1 MNEYKIMIV
10 DDEPDISELLEKA
23 LKIEGFQKI
32 VKIGAGNEA
41 VAAGIG
47 MFYYL
52 FAIPEPE
59 GLSLADWPNRFTA
72 NFSLWMANEEGTLQI
87 EKIGLER
94 LEEYGLWIQVI
105 DESGQEVF
113 SQSKPEIYP
122 ERYFVSELLALSANG
137 YENGYTVFVNSF
149 EESGRTWNYLI
160 GFPYVVGKHVLYY
173 NGETVSRLSPVFR
186 MVITGVFC
194 AAAVLILLYIIWL
207 MRQMGKI
214 TRGIGKVSLRAYE
227 PLPEKGVFRSIYAAL
242 NQMDAEIRRSDR
254 MKEET
259 ERTRREWIANITHD
273 LKTPLSPIKGYA
285 ELLAD
290 GTAGEPQTVR
300 EYGSL
305 ILKNAEHTEKLINDL
320 KLTWQ
325 LDSGTFPFHLQQ
337 VRMERYLKEL
347 VIDIVNDPAFSDHE
361 IAFESD
367 AADVSAAI
375 DPELFRRAVGNLVIN
390 GLVHNPPDTKVT
402 VSVWEDTGNSVCI
415 SVRDDGKGISEEE
428 QAKLFTRYYRGTNTK
443 EKPEGSGLGL
453 AIAKQIVSLHGGEI
467 AVKSRVGEGTEFT
480 IRLPGN

>member
-59 GLSLADWPNRFTA
+59 GLSLADWPNRFTD

-94 LEEYGLWIQVI
+94 LEKYGLWIQVI

-122 ERYFVSELLALSANG
+122 ERYSVSELLALSANG

-160 GFPYVVGKHVLYY
+160 GFPYAVGKHVLYY
-173 NGETVSRLSPVFR
+173 NGETVSRLSP
-186 MVITGVFC
+186 
-194 AAAVLILLYIIWL
+194 
-207 MRQMGKI
+207 
-214 TRGIGKVSLRAYE
+214 
-227 PLPEKGVFRSIYAAL
+227 
-242 NQMDAEIRRSDR
+242 
-254 MKEET
+254 
-259 ERTRREWIANITHD
+259 
-273 LKTPLSPIKGYA
+273 IKGYA

-290 GTAGEPQTVR
+290 GTAGESQTVR

-325 LDSGTFPFHLQQ
+325 VDSGTVPFHLQQ

-347 VIDIVNDPAFSDHE
+347 VIDIVNDPSFSDRE

-367 AADVSAAI
+367 AVDVSAAI

-402 VSVWEDTGNSVCI
+402 VSVRKDQGNGVCI

>member
-1 MNEYKIMIV
+1 MIV

-32 VKIGAGNEA
+32 VKIGTGNEA

-122 ERYFVSELLALSANG
+122 ERYSVSELLALSTNG

-160 GFPYVVGKHVLYY
+160 GFPYAVGKHVLYY
-173 NGETVSRLSPVFR
+173 NGETVSR
-186 MVITGVFC
+186 
-194 AAAVLILLYIIWL
+194 
-207 MRQMGKI
+207 
-214 TRGIGKVSLRAYE
+214 
-227 PLPEKGVFRSIYAAL
+227 
-242 NQMDAEIRRSDR
+242 
-254 MKEET
+254 
-259 ERTRREWIANITHD
+259 
-273 LKTPLSPIKGYA
+273 LSPIKGYA

-325 LDSGTFPFHLQQ
+325 LDSGTFPFQPQQ

-347 VIDIVNDPAFSDHE
+347 VIDIFNDPAFSDRE

-367 AADVSAAI
+367 AVDVSAAI

-402 VSVWEDTGNSVCI
+402 VSVRKDQGNGVCI

>member
-32 VKIGAGNEA
+32 VKIGTGNEA

-59 GLSLADWPNRFTA
+59 GLSLADWPNRFTD

-122 ERYFVSELLALSANG
+122 ERYSVSELLALSTNG

-160 GFPYVVGKHVLYY
+160 GFPYAVGKHVLYY
-173 NGETVSRLSPVFR
+173 NGETVSR
-186 MVITGVFC
+186 
-194 AAAVLILLYIIWL
+194 
-207 MRQMGKI
+207 
-214 TRGIGKVSLRAYE
+214 
-227 PLPEKGVFRSIYAAL
+227 
-242 NQMDAEIRRSDR
+242 
-254 MKEET
+254 
-259 ERTRREWIANITHD
+259 
-273 LKTPLSPIKGYA
+273 LSPIKGYA

>member
-1 MNEYKIMIV
+1 MRRLKGRDTVNEYKIMIV

-160 GFPYVVGKHVLYY
+160 GFPYAVGKHVLYY
-173 NGETVSRLSPVFR
+173 NGETVSR
-186 MVITGVFC
+186 
-194 AAAVLILLYIIWL
+194 
-207 MRQMGKI
+207 
-214 TRGIGKVSLRAYE
+214 
-227 PLPEKGVFRSIYAAL
+227 
-242 NQMDAEIRRSDR
+242 
-254 MKEET
+254 
-259 ERTRREWIANITHD
+259 
-273 LKTPLSPIKGYA
+273 LSPIKGYA

-390 GLVHNPPDTKVT
+390 GLVHNPPDTKVA

-453 AIAKQIVSLHGGEI
+453 AIAKQIVSLHGGEF

>member
-1 MNEYKIMIV
+1 MKSKWNRNPV
-10 DDEPDISELLEKA
+10 
-23 LKIEGFQKI
+23 LKIF
-32 VKIGAGNEA
+32 VVLAVLALLA

-160 GFPYVVGKHVLYY
+160 GFPYAVGKHVLYY
-173 NGETVSRLSPVFR
+173 NGETVSR
-186 MVITGVFC
+186 
-194 AAAVLILLYIIWL
+194 
-207 MRQMGKI
+207 
-214 TRGIGKVSLRAYE
+214 
-227 PLPEKGVFRSIYAAL
+227 
-242 NQMDAEIRRSDR
+242 
-254 MKEET
+254 
-259 ERTRREWIANITHD
+259 
-273 LKTPLSPIKGYA
+273 LSPIKGYA

>member
-1 MNEYKIMIV
+1 MKSKWNRNPV
-10 DDEPDISELLEKA
+10 
-23 LKIEGFQKI
+23 LKIF
-32 VKIGAGNEA
+32 VVLAVLALLA

-122 ERYFVSELLALSANG
+122 ERYSVSELLTLSTNG

-160 GFPYVVGKHVLYY
+160 GFPYAVGKHVLYY

-290 GTAGEPQTVR
+290 GNAGEPQTVR

-320 KLTWQ
+320 
-325 LDSGTFPFHLQQ
+325 
-337 VRMERYLKEL
+337 
-347 VIDIVNDPAFSDHE
+347 
-361 IAFESD
+361 
-367 AADVSAAI
+367 
-375 DPELFRRAVGNLVIN
+375 
-390 GLVHNPPDTKVT
+390 VHNPPDTKVT
-402 VSVWEDTGNSVCI
+402 VSVRKDQGNGVCI

>member
-160 GFPYVVGKHVLYY
+160 GFPYAVGKHVLYY
-173 NGETVSRLSPVFR
+173 NGETVSR
-186 MVITGVFC
+186 
-194 AAAVLILLYIIWL
+194 
-207 MRQMGKI
+207 
-214 TRGIGKVSLRAYE
+214 
-227 PLPEKGVFRSIYAAL
+227 
-242 NQMDAEIRRSDR
+242 
-254 MKEET
+254 
-259 ERTRREWIANITHD
+259 
-273 LKTPLSPIKGYA
+273 LSPIKGYA

-300 EYGSL
+300 KYGSL

-453 AIAKQIVSLHGGEI
+453 AIAKQIVSLHGGEF

>member
-1 MNEYKIMIV
+1 MIV

-32 VKIGAGNEA
+32 VKIGTGNEA

-59 GLSLADWPNRFTA
+59 GLSLADWPNRFTD

-122 ERYFVSELLALSANG
+122 ERYSVSELLALSTNG

-160 GFPYVVGKHVLYY
+160 GFPYAVGKHVLYY
-173 NGETVSRLSPVFR
+173 NGETVSR
-186 MVITGVFC
+186 
-194 AAAVLILLYIIWL
+194 
-207 MRQMGKI
+207 
-214 TRGIGKVSLRAYE
+214 
-227 PLPEKGVFRSIYAAL
+227 
-242 NQMDAEIRRSDR
+242 
-254 MKEET
+254 
-259 ERTRREWIANITHD
+259 
-273 LKTPLSPIKGYA
+273 LSPIKGYA

>member
-32 VKIGAGNEA
+32 VKIGTGNEA

-122 ERYFVSELLALSANG
+122 ERYSVSELLALSTNG

-160 GFPYVVGKHVLYY
+160 GFPYAVGKHVLYY
-173 NGETVSRLSPVFR
+173 NGETVSR
-186 MVITGVFC
+186 
-194 AAAVLILLYIIWL
+194 
-207 MRQMGKI
+207 
-214 TRGIGKVSLRAYE
+214 
-227 PLPEKGVFRSIYAAL
+227 
-242 NQMDAEIRRSDR
+242 
-254 MKEET
+254 
-259 ERTRREWIANITHD
+259 
-273 LKTPLSPIKGYA
+273 LSPIKGYA

-325 LDSGTFPFHLQQ
+325 LDSGTFPFQPQQ

-347 VIDIVNDPAFSDHE
+347 VIDIVNDPSFSDRE

-367 AADVSAAI
+367 AVDVSAAI

-402 VSVWEDTGNSVCI
+402 VSVRKDQGNGVCI

>member
-1 MNEYKIMIV
+1 
-10 DDEPDISELLEKA
+10 
-23 LKIEGFQKI
+23 
-32 VKIGAGNEA
+32 
-41 VAAGIG
+41 
-47 MFYYL
+47 
-52 FAIPEPE
+52 
-59 GLSLADWPNRFTA
+59 
-72 NFSLWMANEEGTLQI
+72 MANEEGTLQI

-122 ERYFVSELLALSANG
+122 ERYSVSELLALSTNG

-160 GFPYVVGKHVLYY
+160 GFPYAVGKHVLYY
-173 NGETVSRLSPVFR
+173 NGETVSR
-186 MVITGVFC
+186 
-194 AAAVLILLYIIWL
+194 
-207 MRQMGKI
+207 
-214 TRGIGKVSLRAYE
+214 
-227 PLPEKGVFRSIYAAL
+227 
-242 NQMDAEIRRSDR
+242 
-254 MKEET
+254 
-259 ERTRREWIANITHD
+259 
-273 LKTPLSPIKGYA
+273 LSPIKGYA

>member
-32 VKIGAGNEA
+32 VKIGTGNEA

-59 GLSLADWPNRFTA
+59 GLSLADWPNRFTD

-122 ERYFVSELLALSANG
+122 ERYSVSELLALSANG

-160 GFPYVVGKHVLYY
+160 GFPYAVGKHVLYY
-173 NGETVSRLSPVFR
+173 NGETVSR
-186 MVITGVFC
+186 
-194 AAAVLILLYIIWL
+194 
-207 MRQMGKI
+207 
-214 TRGIGKVSLRAYE
+214 
-227 PLPEKGVFRSIYAAL
+227 
-242 NQMDAEIRRSDR
+242 
-254 MKEET
+254 
-259 ERTRREWIANITHD
+259 
-273 LKTPLSPIKGYA
+273 LSPIKGYA

-300 EYGSL
+300 KYGSL

-337 VRMERYLKEL
+337 VRMERYLKKL

>member
-10 DDEPDISELLEKA
+10 DDKPDISELLEKA

-59 GLSLADWPNRFTA
+59 GLSLADWPNRFTD

-113 SQSKPEIYP
+113 SQSKPEAYP
-122 ERYFVSELLALSANG
+122 ERYSVSELLALSANG

-160 GFPYVVGKHVLYY
+160 GFPYAVGKHVLYY
-173 NGETVSRLSPVFR
+173 NGETVSR
-186 MVITGVFC
+186 
-194 AAAVLILLYIIWL
+194 
-207 MRQMGKI
+207 
-214 TRGIGKVSLRAYE
+214 
-227 PLPEKGVFRSIYAAL
+227 
-242 NQMDAEIRRSDR
+242 
-254 MKEET
+254 
-259 ERTRREWIANITHD
+259 
-273 LKTPLSPIKGYA
+273 LSPIKGYA

-347 VIDIVNDPAFSDHE
+347 VIDIVNDPSFSDRE

-390 GLVHNPPDTKVT
+390 AIVHNPPDTKVT
-402 VSVWEDTGNSVCI
+402 VSVRKDQGNGVCI
-415 SVRDDGKGISEEE
+415 LVRDDGKGISEEE
-428 QAKLFTRYYRGTNTK
+428 QEKLFTRYYRGTNTK

>member
-23 LKIEGFQKI
+23 LKIEGFQK
-32 VKIGAGNEA
+32 
-41 VAAGIG
+41 
-47 MFYYL
+47 
-52 FAIPEPE
+52 
-59 GLSLADWPNRFTA
+59 
-72 NFSLWMANEEGTLQI
+72 
-87 EKIGLER
+87 
-94 LEEYGLWIQVI
+94 
-105 DESGQEVF
+105 
-113 SQSKPEIYP
+113 
-122 ERYFVSELLALSANG
+122 
-137 YENGYTVFVNSF
+137 
-149 EESGRTWNYLI
+149 
-160 GFPYVVGKHVLYY
+160 
-173 NGETVSRLSPVFR
+173 
-186 MVITGVFC
+186 
-194 AAAVLILLYIIWL
+194 
-207 MRQMGKI
+207 
-214 TRGIGKVSLRAYE
+214 
-227 PLPEKGVFRSIYAAL
+227 LPEKGVFRSIYAAL
-242 NQMDAEIRRSDR
+242 NQMDVEIRRSDR

>member
-1 MNEYKIMIV
+1 MRRLKGRDTVNEYKIMIV

-32 VKIGAGNEA
+32 VKIGTGNEA

-59 GLSLADWPNRFTA
+59 GLSLADWPNRFTD

-122 ERYFVSELLALSANG
+122 ERYSVSELLALSTNG

-160 GFPYVVGKHVLYY
+160 GFPYAVGKHVLYY
-173 NGETVSRLSPVFR
+173 NGETVSR
-186 MVITGVFC
+186 
-194 AAAVLILLYIIWL
+194 
-207 MRQMGKI
+207 
-214 TRGIGKVSLRAYE
+214 
-227 PLPEKGVFRSIYAAL
+227 
-242 NQMDAEIRRSDR
+242 
-254 MKEET
+254 
-259 ERTRREWIANITHD
+259 
-273 LKTPLSPIKGYA
+273 LSPIKGYA

-347 VIDIVNDPAFSDHE
+347 VIDIVNDPAFSDRE

>member
-1 MNEYKIMIV
+1 MRRLKGRDTVNEYKIMIV

-122 ERYFVSELLALSANG
+122 ERYSVSELLALSTNG

-160 GFPYVVGKHVLYY
+160 GFPYAVGKHVLYY
-173 NGETVSRLSPVFR
+173 NGETVSR
-186 MVITGVFC
+186 
-194 AAAVLILLYIIWL
+194 
-207 MRQMGKI
+207 
-214 TRGIGKVSLRAYE
+214 
-227 PLPEKGVFRSIYAAL
+227 
-242 NQMDAEIRRSDR
+242 
-254 MKEET
+254 
-259 ERTRREWIANITHD
+259 
-273 LKTPLSPIKGYA
+273 LSPIKGYA

>member
-1 MNEYKIMIV
+1 MRRLKGRDTVNEYKIMIV

-32 VKIGAGNEA
+32 VKIGTGNEA

-59 GLSLADWPNRFTA
+59 GLSLADWPNRFTD

-122 ERYFVSELLALSANG
+122 ERYSVSELLALSTNG

-160 GFPYVVGKHVLYY
+160 GFPYAVGKHVLYY
-173 NGETVSRLSPVFR
+173 NGETVSR
-186 MVITGVFC
+186 
-194 AAAVLILLYIIWL
+194 
-207 MRQMGKI
+207 
-214 TRGIGKVSLRAYE
+214 
-227 PLPEKGVFRSIYAAL
+227 
-242 NQMDAEIRRSDR
+242 
-254 MKEET
+254 
-259 ERTRREWIANITHD
+259 
-273 LKTPLSPIKGYA
+273 LSPIKGYA

-347 VIDIVNDPAFSDHE
+347 VIDIVNDPSFSDHE

-467 AVKSRVGEGTEFT
+467 TVKSRVGEGTEFT

>member
-59 GLSLADWPNRFTA
+59 GMSLADWPNRFTA

-122 ERYFVSELLALSANG
+122 ERYSVSELLALSANG

-160 GFPYVVGKHVLYY
+160 GFPYAVGKHVLYY
-173 NGETVSRLSPVFR
+173 NGETVSR
-186 MVITGVFC
+186 
-194 AAAVLILLYIIWL
+194 
-207 MRQMGKI
+207 
-214 TRGIGKVSLRAYE
+214 
-227 PLPEKGVFRSIYAAL
+227 
-242 NQMDAEIRRSDR
+242 
-254 MKEET
+254 
-259 ERTRREWIANITHD
+259 
-273 LKTPLSPIKGYA
+273 LSPIKGYA

>member
-1 MNEYKIMIV
+1 MRRLKGRDTVNEYKIMIV

-59 GLSLADWPNRFTA
+59 GLSLADWPNRFTD

-94 LEEYGLWIQVI
+94 LEKYGLWIQVI

-122 ERYFVSELLALSANG
+122 ERYSVSELLALSANG

-160 GFPYVVGKHVLYY
+160 GFPYAVGKHVLYY
-173 NGETVSRLSPVFR
+173 NGETVSRLSP
-186 MVITGVFC
+186 
-194 AAAVLILLYIIWL
+194 
-207 MRQMGKI
+207 
-214 TRGIGKVSLRAYE
+214 
-227 PLPEKGVFRSIYAAL
+227 
-242 NQMDAEIRRSDR
+242 
-254 MKEET
+254 
-259 ERTRREWIANITHD
+259 
-273 LKTPLSPIKGYA
+273 IKGYA

-290 GTAGEPQTVR
+290 GTAGESQTVR

-347 VIDIVNDPAFSDHE
+347 VIDIVNDPSFSDRE

-367 AADVSAAI
+367 AVDVSAAI

-402 VSVWEDTGNSVCI
+402 VSVRKDQGNGVCI

>member
-32 VKIGAGNEA
+32 VKIGTGNEA

-122 ERYFVSELLALSANG
+122 ERYSVSELLALSTNG

-160 GFPYVVGKHVLYY
+160 GFPYAVGKHVLYY
-173 NGETVSRLSPVFR
+173 NGETVSR
-186 MVITGVFC
+186 
-194 AAAVLILLYIIWL
+194 
-207 MRQMGKI
+207 
-214 TRGIGKVSLRAYE
+214 
-227 PLPEKGVFRSIYAAL
+227 
-242 NQMDAEIRRSDR
+242 
-254 MKEET
+254 
-259 ERTRREWIANITHD
+259 
-273 LKTPLSPIKGYA
+273 LSPIKGYA

-325 LDSGTFPFHLQQ
+325 LDSGTFPFQPQQ

-347 VIDIVNDPAFSDHE
+347 VIDIFNDPAFSDRE

-367 AADVSAAI
+367 AVDVSAAI

-402 VSVWEDTGNSVCI
+402 VSVRKDQGNGVCI

-453 AIAKQIVSLHGGEI
+453 AIAKQIVSLHGGEF

>member
-23 LKIEGFQKI
+23 LKIEGFQK
-32 VKIGAGNEA
+32 
-41 VAAGIG
+41 
-47 MFYYL
+47 
-52 FAIPEPE
+52 
-59 GLSLADWPNRFTA
+59 
-72 NFSLWMANEEGTLQI
+72 
-87 EKIGLER
+87 
-94 LEEYGLWIQVI
+94 
-105 DESGQEVF
+105 
-113 SQSKPEIYP
+113 
-122 ERYFVSELLALSANG
+122 
-137 YENGYTVFVNSF
+137 
-149 EESGRTWNYLI
+149 
-160 GFPYVVGKHVLYY
+160 
-173 NGETVSRLSPVFR
+173 
-186 MVITGVFC
+186 
-194 AAAVLILLYIIWL
+194 
-207 MRQMGKI
+207 
-214 TRGIGKVSLRAYE
+214 
-227 PLPEKGVFRSIYAAL
+227 LPEKGVFRSIYAAL

>member
-1 MNEYKIMIV
+1 MRRLKGRDTVNEYKIMIV

-32 VKIGAGNEA
+32 VKIGTGNEA

-59 GLSLADWPNRFTA
+59 GLSLADWPNRFTD

-94 LEEYGLWIQVI
+94 LEKYGLWIQVI

-122 ERYFVSELLALSANG
+122 ERYSVSELLALSANG

-160 GFPYVVGKHVLYY
+160 GFPYAVGKHVLYY
-173 NGETVSRLSPVFR
+173 NGETVSRLSP
-186 MVITGVFC
+186 
-194 AAAVLILLYIIWL
+194 
-207 MRQMGKI
+207 
-214 TRGIGKVSLRAYE
+214 
-227 PLPEKGVFRSIYAAL
+227 
-242 NQMDAEIRRSDR
+242 
-254 MKEET
+254 
-259 ERTRREWIANITHD
+259 
-273 LKTPLSPIKGYA
+273 IKGYA

-290 GTAGEPQTVR
+290 GTASEPQTVR

-347 VIDIVNDPAFSDHE
+347 VIDIVNDPSFSDRE

-367 AADVSAAI
+367 AVDVSVAI

-402 VSVWEDTGNSVCI
+402 VSVRKDQGNGVCI
-415 SVRDDGKGISEEE
+415 LVRDDGKGISEEE
-428 QAKLFTRYYRGTNTK
+428 QEKLFTRYYRGTNTK

-467 AVKSRVGEGTEFT
+467 SVKSRVGGGYG
-480 IRLPGN
+480 IYHPPSWKLRIN

>member
-1 MNEYKIMIV
+1 MKSKWNRNPV
-10 DDEPDISELLEKA
+10 
-23 LKIEGFQKI
+23 LKIF
-32 VKIGAGNEA
+32 VVLAVLALLA

-160 GFPYVVGKHVLYY
+160 GFPYAVGKHVLYY

-242 NQMDAEIRRSDR
+242 NQMDVEIRRSDR

-320 KLTWQ
+320 
-325 LDSGTFPFHLQQ
+325 
-337 VRMERYLKEL
+337 
-347 VIDIVNDPAFSDHE
+347 
-361 IAFESD
+361 
-367 AADVSAAI
+367 
-375 DPELFRRAVGNLVIN
+375 
-390 GLVHNPPDTKVT
+390 VHNPPDTKVT
-402 VSVWEDTGNSVCI
+402 VSVRKDQGNGVCI

>member
-32 VKIGAGNEA
+32 VKIGTGNEA

-59 GLSLADWPNRFTA
+59 GLSLADWPNRFTD

-122 ERYFVSELLALSANG
+122 ERYSVSELLALSTNG

-160 GFPYVVGKHVLYY
+160 GFPYAVGKHVLYY
-173 NGETVSRLSPVFR
+173 NGETVSR
-186 MVITGVFC
+186 
-194 AAAVLILLYIIWL
+194 
-207 MRQMGKI
+207 
-214 TRGIGKVSLRAYE
+214 
-227 PLPEKGVFRSIYAAL
+227 
-242 NQMDAEIRRSDR
+242 
-254 MKEET
+254 
-259 ERTRREWIANITHD
+259 
-273 LKTPLSPIKGYA
+273 LSPIKGYA

-347 VIDIVNDPAFSDHE
+347 VIDIVNDPSFSDHE

-443 EKPEGSGLGL
+443 EKPEGSGLGV

>member
-160 GFPYVVGKHVLYY
+160 GFPYAVGKHVLYY
-173 NGETVSRLSPVFR
+173 NGETVSR
-186 MVITGVFC
+186 
-194 AAAVLILLYIIWL
+194 
-207 MRQMGKI
+207 
-214 TRGIGKVSLRAYE
+214 
-227 PLPEKGVFRSIYAAL
+227 
-242 NQMDAEIRRSDR
+242 
-254 MKEET
+254 
-259 ERTRREWIANITHD
+259 
-273 LKTPLSPIKGYA
+273 LSPIKGYA

>member
-32 VKIGAGNEA
+32 VKIGTGNEA

-122 ERYFVSELLALSANG
+122 ERYSVSELLALSTNG

-160 GFPYVVGKHVLYY
+160 GFPYAVGKHVLYY
-173 NGETVSRLSPVFR
+173 NGETVSR
-186 MVITGVFC
+186 
-194 AAAVLILLYIIWL
+194 
-207 MRQMGKI
+207 
-214 TRGIGKVSLRAYE
+214 
-227 PLPEKGVFRSIYAAL
+227 
-242 NQMDAEIRRSDR
+242 
-254 MKEET
+254 
-259 ERTRREWIANITHD
+259 
-273 LKTPLSPIKGYA
+273 LSPIKGYA

-325 LDSGTFPFHLQQ
+325 LDSGTFPFQPQQ

-347 VIDIVNDPAFSDHE
+347 VIDIFNDPAFSDRE

-367 AADVSAAI
+367 AVDVSAAI

-402 VSVWEDTGNSVCI
+402 VSVRKDQGNGVCI

>member
-1 MNEYKIMIV
+1 MRRLKGRDTVNEYKIMIV

-32 VKIGAGNEA
+32 VKIGTGNEA

-59 GLSLADWPNRFTA
+59 GLSLADWPNRFTD

-94 LEEYGLWIQVI
+94 LEKYGLWIQVI

-122 ERYFVSELLALSANG
+122 ERYSVSELLALSANG

-160 GFPYVVGKHVLYY
+160 GFPYAVGKHVLYY
-173 NGETVSRLSPVFR
+173 NGETVSR
-186 MVITGVFC
+186 
-194 AAAVLILLYIIWL
+194 
-207 MRQMGKI
+207 
-214 TRGIGKVSLRAYE
+214 
-227 PLPEKGVFRSIYAAL
+227 
-242 NQMDAEIRRSDR
+242 
-254 MKEET
+254 
-259 ERTRREWIANITHD
+259 
-273 LKTPLSPIKGYA
+273 LSPIKGYA

-390 GLVHNPPDTKVT
+390 AIVHNPPDTKVT
-402 VSVWEDTGNSVCI
+402 VSVRKDQGNGVCI

-428 QAKLFTRYYRGTNTK
+428 QEKLFTRYYRGTNTK

-467 AVKSRVGEGTEFT
+467 SVKSRVGEGTEFT

>member
-32 VKIGAGNEA
+32 VKIGTGNEA

-59 GLSLADWPNRFTA
+59 GLSLADWPNRFTD

-122 ERYFVSELLALSANG
+122 ERYSVSELLALSTNG

-160 GFPYVVGKHVLYY
+160 GFPYAVGKHVLYY
-173 NGETVSRLSPVFR
+173 NGETVSR
-186 MVITGVFC
+186 
-194 AAAVLILLYIIWL
+194 
-207 MRQMGKI
+207 
-214 TRGIGKVSLRAYE
+214 
-227 PLPEKGVFRSIYAAL
+227 
-242 NQMDAEIRRSDR
+242 
-254 MKEET
+254 
-259 ERTRREWIANITHD
+259 
-273 LKTPLSPIKGYA
+273 LSPIKGYA

-347 VIDIVNDPAFSDHE
+347 VIDIVNDPSFSDHE

-375 DPELFRRAVGNLVIN
+375 DPELLRRAVGNLVIN

>member
-1 MNEYKIMIV
+1 MRRLKGRDTVNEYKIMIV
-10 DDEPDISELLEKA
+10 DDKPDISELLEKA

-59 GLSLADWPNRFTA
+59 GLSLADWPNRFTD

-113 SQSKPEIYP
+113 SQSKPEAYP
-122 ERYFVSELLALSANG
+122 ERYSVSELLALSANG

-160 GFPYVVGKHVLYY
+160 GFPYAVGKHVLYY
-173 NGETVSRLSPVFR
+173 NGETVSR
-186 MVITGVFC
+186 
-194 AAAVLILLYIIWL
+194 
-207 MRQMGKI
+207 
-214 TRGIGKVSLRAYE
+214 
-227 PLPEKGVFRSIYAAL
+227 
-242 NQMDAEIRRSDR
+242 
-254 MKEET
+254 
-259 ERTRREWIANITHD
+259 
-273 LKTPLSPIKGYA
+273 LSPIKGYA

-347 VIDIVNDPAFSDHE
+347 VIDIVNDPSFSDRE

-390 GLVHNPPDTKVT
+390 AIVHNPPDTKVT
-402 VSVWEDTGNSVCI
+402 VSVRKDQGNGVCI
-415 SVRDDGKGISEEE
+415 LVRDDGKGISEEE
-428 QAKLFTRYYRGTNTK
+428 QEKLFTRYYRGTNTK

>member
-122 ERYFVSELLALSANG
+122 ERYSVSELLALSTNG

-149 EESGRTWNYLI
+149 EESGKTWNYLI
-160 GFPYVVGKHVLYY
+160 GFPYAVGKHVLYY
-173 NGETVSRLSPVFR
+173 NGETVSR
-186 MVITGVFC
+186 
-194 AAAVLILLYIIWL
+194 
-207 MRQMGKI
+207 
-214 TRGIGKVSLRAYE
+214 
-227 PLPEKGVFRSIYAAL
+227 
-242 NQMDAEIRRSDR
+242 
-254 MKEET
+254 
-259 ERTRREWIANITHD
+259 
-273 LKTPLSPIKGYA
+273 LSPIKGYA

-325 LDSGTFPFHLQQ
+325 LDSGTFPFQPQQ

-347 VIDIVNDPAFSDHE
+347 VIDIFNDPAFSDRE

-367 AADVSAAI
+367 AVDVSAAI

-402 VSVWEDTGNSVCI
+402 VSVRKDQGNSVCI